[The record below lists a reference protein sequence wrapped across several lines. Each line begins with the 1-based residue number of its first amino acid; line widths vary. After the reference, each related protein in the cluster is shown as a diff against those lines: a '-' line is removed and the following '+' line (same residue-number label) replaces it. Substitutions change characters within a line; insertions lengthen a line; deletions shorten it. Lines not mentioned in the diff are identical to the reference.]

1 MGGTAKIE
9 LMLEL
14 KNKMRAGLNQA
25 KKDTF
30 KGVGEMQG
38 KANELKIEL
47 KNKVKTGLN
56 QAKKDTFK
64 GVDEIQ
70 AKMNGLKSGV
80 LKNSKAI
87 TNEVPMLG
95 NALMLAKNPIAL
107 TVAGVL
113 AIGKGIDY
121 TTQKAADF
129 DTQFRALAN
138 LNLDKS
144 RKEIESL
151 RRMVLD
157 TSFDKGFDT
166 DKTITGYFDV
176 QSTTGKFGGEVK
188 RIVEQQ
194 GEFANL
200 MQADFNNYI
209 AGTAKGMANFGFG
222 EDKLKEYNRSA
233 YATVKVGVTTFD
245 QLAQVQSVYAGAAA
259 SNNQTFDTANKLL
272 ALFTVKTKSVDEAAT
287 LTKSMFNDL
296 TKDATIKAFKKV
308 GINVYDTSGKIKQ
321 ADSLMLELN
330 KKFAGL
336 DDDKK
341 VVTLKN
347 QFSGSEGLIAMIQ
360 AATDKSGQLQNTFN
374 SFSQTKLDMDKTME
388 LAKNDLNYKN
398 EIMRNKLATLEI
410 EIGTSLLPLKYKI
423 AELKLAVVELVNN
436 LIIGPKGIAE
446 RGAGKANAQYMGLI
460 NESQHMDK
468 DSFVKNLSE
477 LKLDIT
483 QTERD
488 YKKKTTDDVKSSWMW
503 LGNPM
508 ALITKL
514 GYKTVINQEDVGKLD
529 QMKQIETQL
538 IKTWK
543 ATTNSGKNLA
553 KTKDSTI
560 ISPDPTKPVLTGG
573 SPLGDSLDTVTGS
586 ARQIRNLTVNIEA
599 FKGGINTANT
609 TMQNTEPSVI
619 EEWFTDMCMRTVHS
633 IESSY

>member
-1 MGGTAKIE
+1 
-9 LMLEL
+9 
-14 KNKMRAGLNQA
+14 
-25 KKDTF
+25 
-30 KGVGEMQG
+30 MQG

>member
-87 TNEVPMLG
+87 ANEVPMLG

-129 DTQFRALAN
+129 NTQFRALAN

-144 RKEIESL
+144 KKEIESL

-157 TSFDKGFDT
+157 TSFEKGFDT
-166 DKTITGYFDV
+166 NKTITGYFDV

-259 SNNQTFDTANKLL
+259 ANNQSFDTANKLL

-308 GINVYDTSGKIKQ
+308 GISVYDASGKIKQ

-374 SFSQTKLDMDKTME
+374 SFSQTKLDMDKTMD

-410 EIGTSLLPLKYKI
+410 EIGTSLLPLKYKV

-436 LIIGPKGIAE
+436 LILGPKGIAE
-446 RGAGKANAQYMGLI
+446 RGAGKANAKYMGLI
-460 NESQHMDK
+460 NEAQHMDK

-503 LGNPM
+503 LGNPL

-514 GYKTVINQEDVGKLD
+514 GYKSVMNQEDVGKLD

-543 ATTNSGKNLA
+543 TTGNN
-553 KTKDSTI
+553 T
-560 ISPDPTKPVLTGG
+560 TKPDDTKKKELNTGGSTNTSTGG
-573 SPLGDSLDTVTGS
+573 SPLSDNLDAVTGS

-599 FKGGINTANT
+599 FKGGVNTANT

-619 EEWFTDMCMRTVHS
+619 EEWFTDMCMRTVRS
-633 IESSY
+633 IESAY